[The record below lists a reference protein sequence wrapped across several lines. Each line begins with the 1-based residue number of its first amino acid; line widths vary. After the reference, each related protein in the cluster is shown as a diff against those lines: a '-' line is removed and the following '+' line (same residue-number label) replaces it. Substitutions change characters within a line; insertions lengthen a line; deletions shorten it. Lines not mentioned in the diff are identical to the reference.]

1 MTAHAPREDYL
12 IIHFGR
18 KGEEE
23 TFMRSSTRESVQ
35 NWIDGHLGFNAE
47 YEVRRVT
54 LGERVEDV
62 SDDFRPPVDDDYWPG
77 ADARAAASD
86 RAYRLAKEGV

>member
-54 LGERVEDV
+54 DAPNVT
-62 SDDFRPPVDDDYWPG
+62 DDFRPPVDDDYWPG

-86 RAYRLAKEGV
+86 HAYRLAKEGV